1 MRHSRG
7 EHHAQTPSRRSVL
20 RLGAIAGATVLSR
33 RYALASQCRSLSLY
47 AVNTGERLT
56 VDYCIDGRYE
66 PEALHAIARLLR
78 DVHVDAVH
86 PIDTTLLD
94 SLARMR
100 RLLGTRAPL
109 HVVSGYRT
117 RATNEERRRHDRSV
131 AANSYHI
138 TGKAVD
144 LFVPGRKLASVRHV
158 ALALRTGG
166 VGYYPRSGF
175 VHVDTGPV
183 RTW

>member
-7 EHHAQTPSRRSVL
+7 EQSAQTPSRRSVL
-20 RLGAIAGATVLSR
+20 RMGAVAGATVLSG
-33 RYALASQCRSLSLY
+33 RYAPASQCRSLSLY
-47 AVNTGERLT
+47 AVNTGERLA

-66 PEALHAIARLLR
+66 PEALHAIAHLLR

-86 PIDTTLLD
+86 PIDTALLD
-94 SLARMR
+94 ALARMR
-100 RLLGTRAPL
+100 RLLGSRAPL

-117 RATNEERRRHDRSV
+117 RETNEKRRRYDHSV

-158 ALALRTGG
+158 ALALRAGG
-166 VGYYPRSGF
+166 VGYYPSSGF

>member
-1 MRHSRG
+1 M
-7 EHHAQTPSRRSVL
+7 
-20 RLGAIAGATVLSR
+20 GAIAGATVLSR

-47 AVNTGERLT
+47 AVNTGERLA
-56 VDYCIDGRYE
+56 VEYCVDGRYE
-66 PEALHAIARLLR
+66 PEALSAIARLLR

-94 SLARMR
+94 TLSRMS
-100 RLLGTRAPL
+100 RLLGARGPL

-117 RATNEERRRHDRSV
+117 RATNEKRRRFDHSV
-131 AANSYHI
+131 AANSYHVS
-138 TGKAVD
+138 GKAVD

-158 ALALRTGG
+158 ALALRAGG
-166 VGYYPRSGF
+166 VGYYPSSGF

>member
-7 EHHAQTPSRRSVL
+7 EHFAQTPSRRGVL
-20 RLGAIAGATVLSR
+20 RVGAIAGATLLSR

-47 AVNTGERLT
+47 AVNTGERLAT
-56 VDYCIDGRYE
+56 DYCIDGRYQ
-66 PEALHAIARLLR
+66 PDALRAIAHLLR

-94 SLARMR
+94 SLARMS
-100 RLLGTRAPL
+100 RLLGARAPL

-117 RATNEERRRHDRSV
+117 RETNEKRRRWDHSV

-138 TGKAVD
+138 AGKAVD

-158 ALALRTGG
+158 AMALRAGG
-166 VGYYPRSGF
+166 VGYYPSSGF